1 MIKPITD
8 YMRKNAAYC
17 IQGPVQKV
25 LGDAFQIKEKY
36 FLNKNHEK
44 IADLVSIEV
53 QNRNK
58 KVTKNILQTA
68 NGLYKITEHHID
80 LVKLQK
86 SKKKTLK
93 FPYMMTSSVI
103 YDLEEP
109 VRRTMFMIKQGVQ
122 FLTTDKDG
130 LLLYKKL
137 PNFQVKKLQIHTDA
151 TTDDC
156 IFDISKA
163 LRN

>member
-1 MIKPITD
+1 
-8 YMRKNAAYC
+8 
-17 IQGPVQKV
+17 
-25 LGDAFQIKEKY
+25 
-36 FLNKNHEK
+36 
-44 IADLVSIEV
+44 
-53 QNRNK
+53 
-58 KVTKNILQTA
+58 
-68 NGLYKITEHHID
+68 
-80 LVKLQK
+80 
-86 SKKKTLK
+86 
-93 FPYMMTSSVI
+93 MTSSVI

>member
-8 YMRKNAAYC
+8 YMRKNTAYC
-17 IQGPVQKV
+17 VQGTVQKV
-25 LGDAFQIKEKY
+25 LGNAFQIKERL
-36 FLNKNHEK
+36 FFNKNHEK
-44 IADLVSIEV
+44 IANLVSLEI
-53 QNRNK
+53 QNKNK
-58 KVTKNILQTA
+58 KVTKTILQTA
-68 NGLYKITEHHID
+68 NGLYKITEHHMD

-86 SKKKTLK
+86 NKKKTLK
-93 FPYMMTSSVI
+93 FTYMMTSSVI
-103 YDLEEP
+103 YDLAEP

-137 PNFQVKKLQIHTDA
+137 PNFQVKKLQIHTGA
-151 TTDDC
+151 TFDDC

-163 LRN
+163 LRD